1 MTFRSVIRCLTF
13 NRVYLSS
20 MLFCACSSVTIAIG
34 IINAYMLVL
43 CLYMCIYIVCVAVP
57 CLSCAGDQAGTACK
71 LSLCL
76 CFVLITLVCILINC
90 ILCKVLIMLSWAWRA
105 SGAVLCWLQLSEMHN
120 VTFWFGVS
128 ARVRPCSM
136 YGFRH
141 KKKARPVGRACYEAA
156 FMALR
161 SAADRLVYR
170 RRYRRAD
177 SLTSCKVYRDF
188 LLIYIFRCVSFA
200 MLIDSKYSQALSD
213 LYYIRAFSARPIY
226 Q

>member
-1 MTFRSVIRCLTF
+1 
-13 NRVYLSS
+13 
-20 MLFCACSSVTIAIG
+20 
-34 IINAYMLVL
+34 MLVL
-43 CLYMCIYIVCVAVP
+43 CLYMCGYII
-57 CLSCAGDQAGTACK
+57 
-71 LSLCL
+71 
-76 CFVLITLVCILINC
+76 FVLITLVCILINC

-141 KKKARPVGRACYEAA
+141 KKKHGLRPCLLWAA

-170 RRYRRAD
+170 RWYRRAD
-177 SLTSCKVYRDF
+177 IVTSCKVYQGF

-200 MLIDSKYSQALSD
+200 MLIDSRCSQVLSD